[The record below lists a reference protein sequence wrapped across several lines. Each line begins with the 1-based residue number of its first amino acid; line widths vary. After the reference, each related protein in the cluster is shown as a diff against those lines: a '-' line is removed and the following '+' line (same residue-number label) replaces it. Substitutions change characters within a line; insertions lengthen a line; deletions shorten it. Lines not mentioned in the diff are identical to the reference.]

1 MGRLARLLARLER
14 ILALSES
21 LLAELTG
28 PAFDEALLE
37 NCRAFRWDSE
47 RGPGRLVPVPE
58 PARFDL
64 GDLVGVDGAV
74 ANLVRNTEQFLHGL
88 PFNHVLL
95 YGDRG
100 TGKSSAVRG
109 LLERFGGQ
117 GLRLVEV
124 ERRDLVHLPR
134 VLAAIRQ
141 YGAGR
146 GYASRALAGA
156 GRARFVIYCDDL
168 SFGPGES
175 GYRELK
181 AVLEGSIDAPPE
193 NVCLVATS
201 NRRHLV
207 PQTMADN
214 RAAELDEQNELHL
227 GEALEEK
234 LALSDRFGLKI
245 GFYCFDQATYLA
257 IVEHYLVREEIG
269 LGLEEVREE
278 ALRWAQ
284 RNASRTGRSARQFV
298 NDLAGRRALEK
309 KRARP

>member
-1 MGRLARLLARLER
+1 MGRLTTLLARLER
-14 ILALSES
+14 ILALSER
-21 LLAELTG
+21 LLTELTG
-28 PAFDEALLE
+28 PAVDEALVE
-37 NCRAFRWDSE
+37 SCHAFRWDSE
-47 RGPGRLVPVPE
+47 RGAGRLVPVQD

-64 GDLVGVDGAV
+64 DDLVGVDGAV
-74 ANLVRNTEQFLHGL
+74 AQLVRNTEQFLHGF

-109 LLERFGGQ
+109 LLERFGDA

-134 VLAAIRQ
+134 VLAALREVP
-141 YGAGR
+141 GR
-146 GYASRALAGA
+146 R
-156 GRARFVIYCDDL
+156 RFLISCDDL

-214 RAAELDEQNELHL
+214 RAAALDEANELHL

-257 IVEHYLVREEIG
+257 IVEHYLAREGIG
-269 LGLEEVREE
+269 MGLDDVKEQ

-284 RNASRTGRSARQFV
+284 RNASRTGRAARQFV
-298 NDLAGRRALEK
+298 NDLAGRRALEGR
-309 KRARP
+309 RARP

>member
-1 MGRLARLLARLER
+1 MGRLTTLFARIER
-14 ILALSES
+14 ILALSET
-21 LLAELTG
+21 LLTELVRPG
-28 PAFDEALLE
+28 VDEALLKR
-37 NCRAFRWDSE
+37 CHAFRWDSE
-47 RGPGRLVPVPE
+47 RGPGRLVPVE
-58 PARFDL
+58 NPARFDL
-64 GDLVGVDGAV
+64 GDLVGVDDAV
-74 ANLVRNTEQFLHGL
+74 ARLIGNTEQFLHGL

-109 LLERFGGQ
+109 LLERFGDQ

-134 VLAAIRQ
+134 VLSAIRH
-141 YGAGR
+141 AP
-146 GYASRALAGA
+146 APL
-156 GRARFVIYCDDL
+156 RFLFYCDEL
-168 SFGPGES
+168 SFAPGES

-207 PQTMADN
+207 SQTMADN
-214 RAAELDEQNELHL
+214 RSAALDEQNELHL

-234 LALSDRFGLKI
+234 LSLSDRFGLEI

-257 IVEHYLVREEIG
+257 IVEHYLARADMG
-269 LGLEEVREE
+269 LGLEDVRED

-284 RNASRTGRSARQFV
+284 RRASRSGRSARQFV
-298 NDLAGRRALEK
+298 DDLVGRRALESR
-309 KRARP
+309 RARP